1 MPRSILILTHM
12 ALYPDLALKPVQ
24 NEFTCCSEQSSFYA
38 SFAKLTVAISSD
50 NDKLD

>member
-12 ALYPDLALKPVQ
+12 ALYLDLALKLVQ
-24 NEFTCCSEQSSFYA
+24 NEFTCCSEQASFYA
-38 SFAKLTVAISSD
+38 SFAKLTVATSSD